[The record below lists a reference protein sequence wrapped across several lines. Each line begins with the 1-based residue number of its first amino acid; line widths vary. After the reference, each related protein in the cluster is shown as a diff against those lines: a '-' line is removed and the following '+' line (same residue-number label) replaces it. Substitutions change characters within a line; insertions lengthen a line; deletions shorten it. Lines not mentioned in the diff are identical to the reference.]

1 MMVQAGTQP
10 FLRLS
15 GVSKEFSTR
24 ERSITKALEDITF
37 DIAAGELLTIVGPS
51 GSGKS
56 TLLRV
61 IAGLLPPTAGK
72 LTLRG
77 KVVDRPSS
85 EFGVVFQAPVLFPWR
100 TVLSNVLMPARILRL
115 DLAQA
120 MQRAMELLETLGLR
134 GTERKYP
141 YELSGGMQQRVSI
154 ARALIHDPAS
164 LLMDEPFGALDAMT
178 RESLN
183 LELLRLWHT
192 SRKTI
197 IFITHS
203 IPEAVFLG
211 TRVLVLTARPGRI
224 AGVVSIDLPHPRTIE
239 LLASDRLGAY
249 AARVRSVMEG
259 RHPGAAFSENHIRA
273 S

>member
-1 MMVQAGTQP
+1 MMAQADLP
-10 FLRLS
+10 PLLRLTEV
-15 GVSKEFSTR
+15 GKAFTTR
-24 ERSITKALEDITF
+24 EGTVTEALKNVTL
-37 DIAAGELLTIVGPS
+37 DIAEGEFLTIVGPS

-61 IAGLLPPTAGK
+61 VAGLLAPTGGT
-72 LTLRG
+72 LELRG
-77 KVVDRPSS
+77 KMIDGPSS
-85 EFGVVFQAPVLFPWR
+85 EFGVVFQSPVLFPWR
-100 TVLSNVLMPARILRL
+100 TVLSNVLLPARILKL
-115 DLAQA
+115 DRAYA
-120 MQRAMELLETLGLR
+120 MKRAVELLAAMGLS
-134 GTERKYP
+134 GAEQKYP

-183 LELLRLWHT
+183 LELLRLWHA
-192 SRKTI
+192 SNKTV

-224 AGVVSIDLPHPRTIE
+224 ADVVPIDLPYPRTIE
-239 LLASDRLGAY
+239 LLNSDRLGAY
-249 AARVRSVMEG
+249 VMRVRRLMEG
-259 RHPGAAFSENHIRA
+259 RSE
-273 S
+273 